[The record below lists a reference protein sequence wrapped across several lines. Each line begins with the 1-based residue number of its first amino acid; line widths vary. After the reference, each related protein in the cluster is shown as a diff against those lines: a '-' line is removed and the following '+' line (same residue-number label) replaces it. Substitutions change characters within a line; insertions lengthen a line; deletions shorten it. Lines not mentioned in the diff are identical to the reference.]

1 MPVVQRSFAWIS
13 GVSCQT
19 LDSGYCSLRVDTHT
33 RWGNTLRHF
42 KVRDMKLAQQ
52 QYPNDS
58 ACSELAL
65 LTAITEQKLTP
76 EDLEN
81 LDLAD
86 YGAVQAA
93 FRTLLDAAG
102 GD

>member
-1 MPVVQRSFAWIS
+1 MNTITLKFPIKTPA
-13 GVSCQT
+13 GTVSE
-19 LDSGYCSLRVDTHT
+19 L
-33 RWGNTLRHF
+33 TLRRP

-58 ACSELAL
+58 AGSELAL
-65 LTAITEQKLTP
+65 LAAITEQKLTP
-76 EDLEN
+76 EDLEE

-93 FRTLLDAAG
+93 FRTLVGAAG